1 MQKHHDTAVPGPT
14 AQRNINL
21 FISFRAAELIR
32 AVGYLIGSGFIALIW
47 MLAVNITVTLAV
59 KGIDAIWIVTGIA
72 LVLTILPLVYTF
84 YIGRK
89 TIKFKEEILSRQEQ
103 NISHY
108 QSMDKSAEKNNDHS
122 SEK

>member
-1 MQKHHDTAVPGPT
+1 MKMQGIDMQKHHDTAVPGPT

-72 LVLTILPLVYTF
+72 LVLTIYL
-84 YIGRK
+84 
-89 TIKFKEEILSRQEQ
+89 
-103 NISHY
+103 
-108 QSMDKSAEKNNDHS
+108 
-122 SEK
+122 